1 MGSWQRY
8 KPAVSARPIG
18 NSSPFDWS
26 AVEDSITYPEFA
38 HRARLEGTVP
48 IEIVIDPEGAA
59 STAFFAPYDEGEAE
73 PNELLVEAAQA
84 TGQRTDHVRVG
95 TATGDVFK
103 ELAERHSALAVERLR
118 VGHLAF
124 GKPDTVETRREICMI
139 FLVSMPV

>member
-38 HRARLEGTVP
+38 HRARLDGTVP

-73 PNELLVEAAQA
+73 PNELLVKAA
-84 TGQRTDHVRVG
+84 TRGLQRALFSPAPGDTLRARVLVRFSLVPR
-95 TATGDVFK
+95 AD
-103 ELAERHSALAVERLR
+103 LS
-118 VGHLAF
+118 
-124 GKPDTVETRREICMI
+124 TVSR
-139 FLVSMPV
+139 